1 MKDEVYAA
9 QLCADLTRHYD
20 NLKYEKFLACCRRI
34 GNHLSRSLELIPPNA
49 RRMVDCKFDGMGSI
63 NVYRTMNAFCER
75 GKKLD
80 EIVGRKRVQ
89 DVRVLNLA
97 ILYDDSNSMSA
108 WWRSDYLGKKVEEKD
123 SPHSLAKIATLALC
137 ESFGKDAKLSL
148 VVYGSGAKFYKKI
161 EYRELVERNGS
172 GATRLDSALAE
183 LMRNRWERRGGA
195 RYLLI
200 LSDGVPEAGNEK
212 YSEDS
217 GVQRACFERL
227 KHLLG
232 AGVRIA
238 YVTLADEKKLALKKL
253 GDYDAE
259 SFCARLARMH
269 VNVEKVKSAREL
281 GEVLFSCVKKMSV
294 GA

>member
-1 MKDEVYAA
+1 MRDEVHAA
-9 QLCADLTRHYD
+9 QLCADLTYHYD
-20 NLKYEKFLACCRRI
+20 NLKYERLLARCRRI
-34 GNHLSRSLELIPPNA
+34 GNHLARTLELIPPNA

-63 NVYRTMNAFCER
+63 NIYKTLNAFCER

-89 DVRVLNLA
+89 DVRVVNLA

-123 SPHSLAKIATLALC
+123 SPHALAKLATLALC
-137 ESFGKDAKLSL
+137 ESFGKEVKISL
-148 VVYGSGAKFYKKI
+148 VVYGSNAEYYKKI
-161 EYRELVERNGS
+161 DYRELVERNGS
-172 GATRLDSALAE
+172 GATRLDFALAE
-183 LMRNRWERRGGA
+183 LMKNRWERKGGA

-217 GVQRACFERL
+217 AVQRASIERL
-227 KHLLG
+227 KYLLG
-232 AGVRIA
+232 AGVRAA

-259 SFCARLARMH
+259 SFSARLAKMH
-269 VNVEKVKSAREL
+269 VNVEKVKKAREL
-281 GEVLFSCVKKMSV
+281 GEVLFACVKRMSS
-294 GA
+294 